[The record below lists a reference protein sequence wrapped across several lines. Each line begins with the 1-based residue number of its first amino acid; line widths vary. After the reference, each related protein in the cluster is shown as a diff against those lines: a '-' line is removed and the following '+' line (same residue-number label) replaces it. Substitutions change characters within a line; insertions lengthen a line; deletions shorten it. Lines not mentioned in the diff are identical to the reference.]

1 MLKTRLSF
9 FIDEVFNFKLFA
21 SVLFEFICFDFYS
34 DVK

>member
-21 SVLFEFICFDFYS
+21 SVLFESIFLIFIRM
-34 DVK
+34 